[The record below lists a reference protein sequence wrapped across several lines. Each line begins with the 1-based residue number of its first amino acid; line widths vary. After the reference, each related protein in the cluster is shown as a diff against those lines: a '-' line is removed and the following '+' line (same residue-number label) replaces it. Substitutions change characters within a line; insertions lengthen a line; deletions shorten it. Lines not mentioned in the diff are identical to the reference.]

1 MPKSQYRLWSASF
14 PEELLCLSPV
24 YTVSMNPSLG
34 PIMQP
39 LHLTSIV
46 VTLSPCFLSH
56 VYISIPVSDV
66 HGTYQFWILRHT
78 IICISVHSSLFHDWL
93 LAPSSPPSLLGSSP
107 GSESIIAVWI
117 RGCLLSM
124 YTRVYIMGK
133 PQTFPPVPSPIPTSP
148 PDHTSP
154 AQGFPVL
161 YFKYK
166 QILLC
171 RISQTLFI

>member
-1 MPKSQYRLWSASF
+1 MQYLCWIPGEQRYLFNSQMQMPKSRYRLWSASF

-107 GSESIIAVWI
+107 GSESLIAVCI
-117 RGCLLSM
+117 RGCL
-124 YTRVYIMGK
+124 
-133 PQTFPPVPSPIPTSP
+133 
-148 PDHTSP
+148 
-154 AQGFPVL
+154 A
-161 YFKYK
+161 KYVHK
-166 QILLC
+166 GVHRGQASNFSSSA
-171 RISQTLFI
+171 ISYS